1 MNQYFATGQP
11 VTYDYERNGGD
22 IYGPHSA
29 AVPEPTVFIPPS
41 VPVPLP
47 PPPTLHDLPAGYRL
61 RAGRSY
67 STVLPDMDFET
78 YSEAGY
84 VWVPPSTSATGRAN
98 GGRWKVAAENARSGI
113 SVVGATAYTQHP
125 TFEILSLA
133 YNLKDGSG
141 PKLWTPREPLPL
153 DLYRH
158 IAAGGLI
165 EAFNAGFE
173 MWVWRHMVLYYQAP
187 PLPLRQVRCAQA
199 KGRAWALPPALDKV
213 GEVLAVEHGKD
224 KDGTRLLQRFSQPRS
239 PTKADPRQ
247 RIRPEDDPVDGPRLY
262 AYNARDIVAES
273 EVSAKVPD
281 LSPEEQEYWFIDQ
294 AINQRGIAID
304 QDGLHACIA
313 IIEQAHRQ
321 YNAELS
327 ALTGS
332 VVTKASQ
339 TQRLSAWLAP
349 LGVQMASMDDD
360 AVQAAL
366 GTLLPPAARRA
377 LEIRSAVGSASVKKV
392 FAIRNQLAEDGRLHD
407 LFTFHGARTGRPTG
421 SGPQPTNLPN
431 SSGVYVY
438 RCDDCS
444 HHFSTSLTAC
454 PWCGSQV

>member
-1 MNQYFATGQP
+1 MNAP
-11 VTYDYERNGGD
+11 
-22 IYGPHSA
+22 
-29 AVPEPTVFIPPS
+29 
-41 VPVPLP
+41 P
-47 PPPTLHDLPAGYRL
+47 PPPTLHSLPAGYRL
-61 RAGRSY
+61 RAGRGW

-84 VWVPPSTSATGRAN
+84 VWVPPGTSASGRVN

-113 SVVGATAYTQHP
+113 GVVGAAAYTQHS
-125 TFEILSLA
+125 TFEVLSLA

-141 PKLWTPREPLPL
+141 PKLWTPTMPVPQ
-153 DLYRH
+153 DLYGH

-173 MWVWRHMVLYYQAP
+173 MWVWRQMVARYGAP

-213 GEVLAVEHGKD
+213 GEVLGVEHGKD
-224 KDGTRLLQRFSQPRS
+224 KDGKRLLDRFSIPRS

-262 AYNARDIVAES
+262 AYNLRDIVAES

-321 YNAELS
+321 YNAELA
-327 ALTGS
+327 ALTGGS
-332 VVTKASQ
+332 VTKASQ
-339 TQRLSAWLAP
+339 TQRLATWLREQH
-349 LGVQMASMDDD
+349 GVEMVSMDDD
-360 AVQAAL
+360 NVQAAL
-366 GTLLPPAARRA
+366 AGELPGPARRA
-377 LEIRSAVGSASVKKV
+377 LQIRSFVGSASVKKV

-431 SSGVYVY
+431 SSGVYIY

-444 HHFSTSLTAC
+444 HHFSMSLTAC
-454 PWCGSQV
+454 PWCGSSVE